1 MENYMTNFI
10 VNFVKDKNFAIMN
23 AAEIKLDLFRKI
35 DKLKESELE
44 QMYNK
49 FLALLNAGSAYK
61 LSKVEKVAI
70 YEALEASKQGKVYTH
85 EEVMEEARGKYPNL
99 NFK

>member
-1 MENYMTNFI
+1 
-10 VNFVKDKNFAIMN
+10 MN

-35 DKLKESELE
+35 DRLKESELE
-44 QMYNK
+44 KMYNK
-49 FLALLNAGSAYK
+49 FLAILNASSPYM
-61 LSKVEKVAI
+61 LSENEKAAI
-70 YEALEASKQGKVYTH
+70 NEALEASKREIAYTH

>member
-1 MENYMTNFI
+1 MTNFI

-44 QMYNK
+44 KMYNK
-49 FLALLNAGSAYK
+49 FVALLNASSPYK
-61 LSKVEKVAI
+61 LSKDEKAAI
-70 YEALEASKQGKVYTH
+70 DEALEASKRGEAYTH
-85 EEVMEEARGKYPNL
+85 EQVMEEARGKYPNL

>member
-1 MENYMTNFI
+1 
-10 VNFVKDKNFAIMN
+10 MN

-35 DKLKESELE
+35 DNLKESELKNI
-44 QMYNK
+44 YNK
-49 FLALLNAGSAYK
+49 LVSI
-61 LSKVEKVAI
+61 LSSSNSYRLSNDEKVAI
-70 YEALEASKQGKVYTH
+70 DEAIEASNQEKAYTH